1 MYRLWKQDPKSVH
14 VSWQTYFSGLDKG
27 LPSAQAFT
35 PPPGVLSGAVPTPA
49 GGSPKLSVEGS
60 GDVTDYLK
68 VSSPKFLNTHTAYIL
83 CRFNF

>member
-27 LPSAQAFT
+27 LPSSEAFN
-35 PPPGVLSGAVPTPA
+35 PAPGFVSGVVPTPA
-49 GGSPKLSVEGS
+49 GGSPKLSVKGS

-68 VSSPKFLNTHTAYIL
+68 VSPEDFSAYTL
-83 CRFNF
+83 LTFYRFNF